1 MKTIKTIK
9 QSLYI
14 KHFTVN
20 KTVAVRDSDRI
31 SIAGRVQL
39 IKGPCSGFNDVLLM
53 SIRDIENK
61 NAFH

>member
-20 KTVAVRDSDRI
+20 KTVIVRDSDRI
-31 SIAGRVQL
+31 SIAGRVRL
-39 IKGPCSGFNDVLLM
+39 IKCPCSGFNGVRLL